1 MRYLIW
7 ITTLLALSPSLAAEE
22 TRLLRVG
29 HFPNLTH
36 AAAVVGH
43 GRWRKNPVEF
53 ESKLG
58 EHVKVEWYTYNA
70 GPQAMEALLSGSIDI
85 AYVGPNPAINAF
97 VRSKGE
103 DVRILAG
110 ATFGGAA
117 FVVQGDSDIRTAL
130 DFRGRKIGTPQL
142 GNTQDVAAR
151 SWLMDRDLKISL
163 GGGEV
168 QIITAE
174 NPELM
179 TLFATKQIDAVWTV
193 EPWVSRLETE
203 ASGKVFVSE
212 DTSITTVLVG
222 STSILNRNRDLVSAF
237 IKIHK
242 DLTDWIT
249 NQPEQAKLEINQEL
263 QAETSRAVT
272 PEVLNRA
279 WPRLRFST
287 SISVNELN
295 LFLNAAKRVGFLKE
309 VGSISE
315 IVYVFG

>member
-7 ITTLLALSPSLAAEE
+7 IATLLALSPSLAAEE

-36 AAAVVGH
+36 AAAVAGH
-43 GRWRKNPVEF
+43 GRWRKNPAEF

-117 FVVQGDSDIRTAL
+117 LVLQGDSDIRTAL